1 MLLVKQKTTTE
12 NKLGQSRI
20 ITKQPI
26 QHHITITNKLPP
38 NNSKLFDFTIID
50 LLSFLLSLATAI
62 IALRVW
68 KLTQEQT
75 KSAIK
80 SVELAEKVF
89 IDNKLT
95 NDHSLTLQQQAAD
108 REKKETERRHQI
120 EKDRFE
126 IENAPFLELEQL
138 LIKRTQLTVTGIEFS
153 VRNLGKFP
161 VKITKQAFMLTPI
174 TKTDNHIKLDI
185 NAHWNNLLNR
195 PLEDKIQYLTNQT
208 PILYNRDSEHT
219 NNGFEDF
226 PAIFEDQQIFFTGYI
241 EYLNLINKERMIY
254 RFIASPVSYNGTRF
268 SFWFNENEILKS
280 FLTA

>member
-1 MLLVKQKTTTE
+1 MLQVKQNSVAKNNPKE
-12 NKLGQSRI
+12 SRI

-26 QHHITITNKLPP
+26 QHHITITNKLLTT
-38 NNSKLFDFTIID
+38 NSKLFDFTIID
-50 LLSFLLSLATAI
+50 ILSFLLSLTTAI
-62 IALRVW
+62 IAFRVW

-80 SVELAEKVF
+80 SVELAEKIF
-89 IDNKLT
+89 IDTKLT
-95 NDHSLTLQQQAAD
+95 NDHSLTLQQHAAD

-138 LIKRTQLTVTGIEFS
+138 LIKREQFSVRGIEFS
-153 VRNLGKFP
+153 IKNLGKFP
-161 VKITKQAFMLTPI
+161 VKITKQAFMLTPL
-174 TKTDNHIKLDI
+174 TKIDNHIKLDI
-185 NAHWNNLLNR
+185 NAHWNTLLNR

-219 NNGFEDF
+219 SNGFEDF
-226 PAIFEDQQIFFTGYI
+226 PTILEDQQIFFTGYI
-241 EYLNLINKERMIY
+241 EYMNLINKEQMIY
-254 RFIASPVSYNGTRF
+254 RFITSPVTYNGTRF
-268 SFWFNENEILKS
+268 SFSFNENETLKS